1 MDAGRSAMTF
11 DRCIGN
17 QAGQMIATID
27 AALRRAVHDPVD
39 RSEYGMTERPVNPA
53 EEAALVADATAL
65 LAQHGIPETSREFR
79 LRQEFFRHGWDVRVR
94 DDGGVW
100 TVRAVKPD
108 RPAVDASGSTEG
120 NALRLALAQ
129 MVGHDAVAA
138 S

>member
-1 MDAGRSAMTF
+1 ML
-11 DRCIGN
+11 
-17 QAGQMIATID
+17 ATTK
-27 AALRRAVHDPVD
+27 AAPRRAEHDS
-39 RSEYGMTERPVNPA
+39 RRQERYGMTERPVNPA
-53 EEAALVADATAL
+53 EEASLVAEATAL

-108 RPAVDASGSTEG
+108 RPDVDASGSTEG